1 MTLDAERP
9 DLVVGVVGAGAMGR
23 GIAQV
28 AATGGLRVILHD
40 ARPGAAAEARGFVG
54 SMLERAAA
62 KGGMTGD
69 AAAAALERIA
79 VAASAADFAP
89 CHLVVEA
96 VVEDPAVKRTV
107 FAELEAAVSEDCILA
122 TNSSSLPI
130 TMIAAGL
137 RRPGRF
143 AGFHVFNPVPLM
155 RLVEVIAGIRTEPW
169 VTAALTV
176 IGRRMGREPVG
187 VMDAPGFLVNQV
199 GRGLTIEA
207 AHLVSE
213 TGIPFADVDRVMREA
228 CGFRMGP
235 FELMDL
241 TAIDVSHPATEAM
254 HDQFHGEPRYRP
266 SPLMRARMQAG
277 LLGRKTGQGFYTHTG
292 GKRQNPPE
300 PPAPDA
306 RPAAVWVG
314 RADTHGHAT
323 VSALLGRL
331 GAVPEGGARPSADAL
346 CIVTPAGADATTAAL
361 AEGLDPVRTVAVDT
375 LTPLDRRRTVMA
387 NPLTSPAM
395 LAAAHGLFAADGVPV
410 TVIPDSPGFIAQR
423 ILAMIVNTGCGVA
436 QQRTASPADIDK
448 AVTLG
453 LGYPMGPLAWGD
465 ALGPARVLAVLEAMH
480 RLTGDPRY
488 RPTLWLGRRARL
500 GASLLTPD
508 RPG

>member
-28 AATGGLRVILHD
+28 AATGGMRVILHD
-40 ARPGAAAEARGFVG
+40 AWPDAAAEARRFVG
-54 SMLERAAA
+54 SMLERSAA
-62 KGGMTGD
+62 KGSMTAD

-79 VAASAADFAP
+79 VAGTVADFAP

-96 VVEDPAVKRTV
+96 VVEDLAVKRAV
-107 FAELEAAVSEDCILA
+107 FAELEEVVSEGCILA
-122 TNSSSLPI
+122 TNTSSLSV

-143 AGFHVFNPVPLM
+143 AGFHFFNPVPVM
-155 RLVEVIAGIRTEPW
+155 KLVEVIAGIRTEPW
-169 VTAALTV
+169 VAEALTV

-187 VMDAPGFLVNQV
+187 VMDAPGFLVNQI

-213 TGIPFADVDRVMREA
+213 TGIPFVDVDRVMREA
-228 CGFRMGP
+228 GGFRMGP

-241 TAIDVSHPATEAM
+241 TAVDVTHPATEAI
-254 HDQFHGEPRYRP
+254 HDQFYGEPRYRP

-277 LLGRKTGQGFYTHTG
+277 LLGRKTGQGFYTHAD
-292 GKRQNPPE
+292 GKQRNPPE
-300 PPAPDA
+300 APAPDA
-306 RPAAVWVG
+306 RPAAVWVS
-314 RADTHGHAT
+314 RADAAGHAA

-331 GAVPEGGARPSADAL
+331 GAMVDGGARPGSDAL
-346 CIVTPAGADATTAAL
+346 CVVTPVGADATTAAL
-361 AEGLDPVRTVAVDT
+361 AEGLDPARTVAIDT
-375 LTPLDRRRTVMA
+375 ILPLDKRRTVMA
-387 NPLTSPAM
+387 NPLTTPAM
-395 LAAAHGLFAADGVPV
+395 LAAAHGLLASDGVPV

-423 ILAMIVNTGCGVA
+423 ILAMIVNIGCGVA

-453 LGYPMGPLAWGD
+453 LGYPKGPLAYGD

-488 RPTLWLGRRARL
+488 RPTLWLSRRARL
-500 GASLLTPD
+500 GVSLLTPE
-508 RPG
+508 RPD